1 MKISLQALQKVVLM
15 KVIMTLDHVNIEEAL
30 LYKERSMIKLN
41 SWKICKLLIIEESNG
56 EQIKVVEE

>member
-1 MKISLQALQKVVLM
+1 MSHSSSTLWNLMKISLQALQKVVLM

-41 SWKICKLLIIEESNG
+41 S
-56 EQIKVVEE
+56 